1 MARSTLAIAALVAI
15 AGAVTSTTALAQK
28 YPITNAQRDTANQVA
43 QKGVPLSELAADA
56 PDSYTI
62 KSGDTL
68 WDISKLFLKNP
79 WRWPELWGKGNFGL
93 SLSSRSV
100 DRPQR
105 RDVVNDLSSA
115 NAAKEFPPAGV
126 SEVLVVLP
134 VHARYGLFT

>member
-62 KSGDTL
+62 NVPDGWELHVDGQPNTDSNTL
-68 WDISKLFLKNP
+68 TLGHFAILREPGASFAL
-79 WRWPELWGKGNFGL
+79 RIELVERSRRAFGL
-93 SLSSRSV
+93 
-100 DRPQR
+100 
-105 RDVVNDLSSA
+105 A
-115 NAAKEFPPAGV
+115 TE
-126 SEVLVVLP
+126 
-134 VHARYGLFT
+134 